1 MLSDNPIK
9 TEHEDLL
16 RRVPLAKKIASL
28 ISQYTEHESFV
39 IGIDGPWGSGK
50 TSFVNLINEQ
60 LQTDETILLIEF
72 NPWNFSDQN
81 ELIKEFFSG
90 LLVHLNKYVKNKK
103 VATNKVLEYAGRLTK
118 GIELSVEPEISFMG
132 LIKLKVGKMRK
143 AIGDKALEGY
153 RKSVDDLIKETG
165 KKVVIC
171 IDDTDR
177 LDVEETKL
185 VLKLVKMTANFYNTI
200 FLLSYDRSKVSEKIT
215 EKGFP
220 GDEYLQKIVQVNFRL
235 PVPEQQDLYR
245 ILSHDINSI
254 IEDIEGE
261 RWETNRWRGLFH
273 SGFKDFFKTIRDIKR
288 YVSSLSL
295 DLSIVGKFEVNPV
308 DFIGVELIRVF
319 APDIYA
325 FIGDNKELF
334 TGRESFWQAKN
345 HDARKNTVD
354 EKLDGYPNDELKESL
369 KKVVRELFP
378 QLRGGSISDEFRKE
392 LRVCVP
398 EMFGRYFQMSTPSG
412 TVSEETIRSF
422 MTTSFRIEELTQNLK
437 DFQRDGKLRNV
448 LTRALDYLDSL
459 DEEQKG
465 ILLTTLLSFGDS
477 VKSERLEMFDMED
490 EDNLILRLIYHI
502 LKSLP
507 PEKRGN
513 LLKKTTEDAKSVY
526 TGAHI
531 VAILIDEKE
540 KFQNKQS
547 INEPIVNEEDL
558 TVLKALLVQLIKKAD
573 SDNKLLES
581 KRLPF
586 ILYRWKDWGTSE
598 EVNSFIKK
606 CIENKK
612 TLPLF
617 LKAFVSRVLSTS
629 GDYNTLGKKSLGEL
643 YNISEIEDKVSD
655 ITDTE
660 MASMSDSEQE
670 AVQLFRNP
678 PTDY

>member
-245 ILSHDINSI
+245 ILSRDINSI

-655 ITDTE
+655 ITDTS